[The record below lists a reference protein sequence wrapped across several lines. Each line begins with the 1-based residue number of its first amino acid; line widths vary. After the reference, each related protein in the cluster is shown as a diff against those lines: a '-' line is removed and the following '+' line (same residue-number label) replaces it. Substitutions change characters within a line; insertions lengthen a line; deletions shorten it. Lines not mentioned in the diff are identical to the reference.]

1 LAYDNIC
8 RYLTD
13 TYPLSFV
20 QWLIAEDIN
29 EIEVLP
35 TELPINPIRA
45 DALFRLPKL
54 NRILHLEIQTTPKS
68 DTPMPVRMLDY
79 WLRIYRKYL
88 CPVQQVVIFLQE
100 TNSSDVFVDRL
111 IVGNTRHQ
119 YQVIRVWE
127 EDSET
132 LLKSPALLPLAVL
145 AKTDEPNKLLQQV
158 ALEID
163 KIEEQA
169 QQNTIAACVEL
180 LAGLKFEK
188 QLIKQY
194 FREETMEESVI
205 YQEIIQK
212 GVKSGKLEL
221 IIRQLKR
228 RIGEVSAKLESQIK
242 ELSGEKLDELSEAI
256 LDFSQPDDLVNWI
269 ANQS

>member
-1 LAYDNIC
+1 
-8 RYLTD
+8 
-13 TYPLSFV
+13 V
-20 QWLIAEDIN
+20 QWLIAEDID

-68 DTPMPVRMLDY
+68 DTPLPVRMLDY

-88 CPVQQVVIFLQE
+88 CPIQQVVIFLKE
-100 TNSSDVFVDRL
+100 TNSPDVFVDRL

-127 EDSET
+127 EDSKT

-194 FREETMEESVI
+194 FREETMVESVI
-205 YQEIIQK
+205 YQEIINR
-212 GVKSGKLEL
+212 GKLQL
-221 IIRQLKR
+221 IFRLLKR
-228 RIGEVSAKLESQIK
+228 RIGEISAKLESQIK
-242 ELSGEKLDELSEAI
+242 ELYGKKLDELSEAI
-256 LDFSQPDDLVNWI
+256 LDFSQPDDLVNWM

>member
-1 LAYDNIC
+1 
-8 RYLTD
+8 
-13 TYPLSFV
+13 
-20 QWLIAEDIN
+20 
-29 EIEVLP
+29 
-35 TELPINPIRA
+35 
-45 DALFRLPKL
+45 
-54 NRILHLEIQTTPKS
+54 
-68 DTPMPVRMLDY
+68 M
-79 WLRIYRKYL
+79 
-88 CPVQQVVIFLQE
+88 
-100 TNSSDVFVDRL
+100 
-111 IVGNTRHQ
+111 GNTRHQ
-119 YQVIRVWE
+119 YQVITIWE
-127 EDSET
+127 EDSKT

-221 IIRQLKR
+221 VIRLLKR
-228 RIGEVSAKLESQIK
+228 RVGEISAKLESPIK

-256 LDFSQPDDLVNWI
+256 LDFSQPDDLVNWM

>member
-1 LAYDNIC
+1 
-8 RYLTD
+8 
-13 TYPLSFV
+13 
-20 QWLIAEDIN
+20 
-29 EIEVLP
+29 
-35 TELPINPIRA
+35 
-45 DALFRLPKL
+45 
-54 NRILHLEIQTTPKS
+54 
-68 DTPMPVRMLDY
+68 M
-79 WLRIYRKYL
+79 
-88 CPVQQVVIFLQE
+88 
-100 TNSSDVFVDRL
+100 
-111 IVGNTRHQ
+111 
-119 YQVIRVWE
+119 
-127 EDSET
+127 
-132 LLKSPALLPLAVL
+132 
-145 AKTDEPNKLLQQV
+145 
-158 ALEID
+158 
-163 KIEEQA
+163 
-169 QQNTIAACVEL
+169 EL

>member
-1 LAYDNIC
+1 M
-8 RYLTD
+8 
-13 TYPLSFV
+13 
-20 QWLIAEDIN
+20 QWLIAEDID

-68 DTPMPVRMLDY
+68 DTPLPVRMLDY

-88 CPVQQVVIFLQE
+88 CPIQQVVIFLKE
-100 TNSSDVFVDRL
+100 TNSPDVFVDRL

-205 YQEIIQK
+205 YQEIINR
-212 GVKSGKLEL
+212 GKLQL
-221 IIRQLKR
+221 IFRQLKR

-256 LDFSQPDDLVNWI
+256 LDFSQPDDLVNWM

>member
-1 LAYDNIC
+1 
-8 RYLTD
+8 
-13 TYPLSFV
+13 
-20 QWLIAEDIN
+20 
-29 EIEVLP
+29 
-35 TELPINPIRA
+35 
-45 DALFRLPKL
+45 
-54 NRILHLEIQTTPKS
+54 
-68 DTPMPVRMLDY
+68 
-79 WLRIYRKYL
+79 
-88 CPVQQVVIFLQE
+88 VVIFLKE
-100 TNSSDVFVDRL
+100 TNSPDVFVDRL

-119 YQVIRVWE
+119 YQVIRIWE
-127 EDSET
+127 QDSET

-221 IIRQLKR
+221 ISRLLKR
-228 RIGEVSAKLESQIK
+228 RIGEISAKLESQIK

-256 LDFSQPDDLVNWI
+256 LDFSQPDDLVNWM

>member
-1 LAYDNIC
+1 
-8 RYLTD
+8 
-13 TYPLSFV
+13 
-20 QWLIAEDIN
+20 
-29 EIEVLP
+29 
-35 TELPINPIRA
+35 
-45 DALFRLPKL
+45 
-54 NRILHLEIQTTPKS
+54 
-68 DTPMPVRMLDY
+68 M
-79 WLRIYRKYL
+79 
-88 CPVQQVVIFLQE
+88 
-100 TNSSDVFVDRL
+100 
-111 IVGNTRHQ
+111 
-119 YQVIRVWE
+119 
-127 EDSET
+127 
-132 LLKSPALLPLAVL
+132 
-145 AKTDEPNKLLQQV
+145 
-158 ALEID
+158 
-163 KIEEQA
+163 
-169 QQNTIAACVEL
+169 EL
-180 LAGLKFEK
+180 LAGLKFDK

>member
-1 LAYDNIC
+1 M
-8 RYLTD
+8 
-13 TYPLSFV
+13 
-20 QWLIAEDIN
+20 QWLIAEDID

-88 CPVQQVVIFLQE
+88 CPIQQVVIFLKE
-100 TNSSDVFVDRL
+100 TNSPDVFVDRL

-127 EDSET
+127 EDSEI

-205 YQEIIQK
+205 YQEIINR
-212 GVKSGKLEL
+212 GKLEL
-221 IIRQLKR
+221 ISRLLKR
-228 RIGEVSAKLESQIK
+228 RIGEISAKLESQIK

-256 LDFSQPDDLVNWI
+256 LDFSQPDDLVNWM
-269 ANQS
+269 ANHS

>member
-1 LAYDNIC
+1 M
-8 RYLTD
+8 
-13 TYPLSFV
+13 
-20 QWLIAEDIN
+20 QWLIAEDID

-68 DTPMPVRMLDY
+68 DTPLPVRMLDY

-88 CPVQQVVIFLQE
+88 CPIQQVVIFLKE
-100 TNSSDVFVDRL
+100 TNSPDVFVDRL

-127 EDSET
+127 EDSEI

-205 YQEIIQK
+205 YQEIINR
-212 GVKSGKLEL
+212 GKLEL
-221 IIRQLKR
+221 ISRLLKR
-228 RIGEVSAKLESQIK
+228 RIGEISAKLESQIK

-256 LDFSQPDDLVNWI
+256 LDFSQPDDLVNWM
-269 ANQS
+269 ANHS

>member
-1 LAYDNIC
+1 
-8 RYLTD
+8 
-13 TYPLSFV
+13 
-20 QWLIAEDIN
+20 
-29 EIEVLP
+29 
-35 TELPINPIRA
+35 
-45 DALFRLPKL
+45 
-54 NRILHLEIQTTPKS
+54 
-68 DTPMPVRMLDY
+68 MLDY

-88 CPVQQVVIFLQE
+88 CPIQQVVIFLKE
-100 TNSSDVFVDRL
+100 TNSPDVFVDRL

-119 YQVIRVWE
+119 YQVIRIWE
-127 EDSET
+127 QDSKT

-205 YQEIIQK
+205 YQEIINR
-212 GVKSGKLEL
+212 GKLQL
-221 IIRQLKR
+221 IFRLLKR
-228 RIGEVSAKLESQIK
+228 RIGEISAKLESQIK

>member
-1 LAYDNIC
+1 
-8 RYLTD
+8 
-13 TYPLSFV
+13 
-20 QWLIAEDIN
+20 
-29 EIEVLP
+29 
-35 TELPINPIRA
+35 
-45 DALFRLPKL
+45 
-54 NRILHLEIQTTPKS
+54 
-68 DTPMPVRMLDY
+68 
-79 WLRIYRKYL
+79 
-88 CPVQQVVIFLQE
+88 
-100 TNSSDVFVDRL
+100 
-111 IVGNTRHQ
+111 
-119 YQVIRVWE
+119 
-127 EDSET
+127 
-132 LLKSPALLPLAVL
+132 
-145 AKTDEPNKLLQQV
+145 
-158 ALEID
+158 
-163 KIEEQA
+163 
-169 QQNTIAACVEL
+169 VEL
-180 LAGLKFEK
+180 LAGLKFDK

>member
-1 LAYDNIC
+1 
-8 RYLTD
+8 
-13 TYPLSFV
+13 
-20 QWLIAEDIN
+20 
-29 EIEVLP
+29 
-35 TELPINPIRA
+35 
-45 DALFRLPKL
+45 
-54 NRILHLEIQTTPKS
+54 
-68 DTPMPVRMLDY
+68 
-79 WLRIYRKYL
+79 
-88 CPVQQVVIFLQE
+88 
-100 TNSSDVFVDRL
+100 
-111 IVGNTRHQ
+111 
-119 YQVIRVWE
+119 
-127 EDSET
+127 
-132 LLKSPALLPLAVL
+132 LAVL

-205 YQEIIQK
+205 YQEIINR
-212 GVKSGKLEL
+212 GKLEL
-221 IIRQLKR
+221 ISRLLKR
-228 RIGEVSAKLESQIK
+228 RIGEISAKLESQIK

-256 LDFSQPDDLVNWI
+256 LDFSKPDDLVNWI

>member
-1 LAYDNIC
+1 
-8 RYLTD
+8 
-13 TYPLSFV
+13 
-20 QWLIAEDIN
+20 
-29 EIEVLP
+29 
-35 TELPINPIRA
+35 
-45 DALFRLPKL
+45 
-54 NRILHLEIQTTPKS
+54 
-68 DTPMPVRMLDY
+68 M
-79 WLRIYRKYL
+79 
-88 CPVQQVVIFLQE
+88 
-100 TNSSDVFVDRL
+100 
-111 IVGNTRHQ
+111 GNTRHQ
-119 YQVIRVWE
+119 YQVITIWE
-127 EDSET
+127 EDSKT

-205 YQEIIQK
+205 YQEIINR
-212 GVKSGKLEL
+212 GKLEL
-221 IIRQLKR
+221 ISRLLKR
-228 RIGEVSAKLESQIK
+228 RIGEISAKLESQIK

-256 LDFSQPDDLVNWI
+256 LDFSQPDDLVNWM

>member
-1 LAYDNIC
+1 
-8 RYLTD
+8 
-13 TYPLSFV
+13 
-20 QWLIAEDIN
+20 
-29 EIEVLP
+29 
-35 TELPINPIRA
+35 
-45 DALFRLPKL
+45 
-54 NRILHLEIQTTPKS
+54 
-68 DTPMPVRMLDY
+68 
-79 WLRIYRKYL
+79 
-88 CPVQQVVIFLQE
+88 
-100 TNSSDVFVDRL
+100 
-111 IVGNTRHQ
+111 
-119 YQVIRVWE
+119 IRVWE
-127 EDSET
+127 EDSKT

-205 YQEIIQK
+205 YQEIINR
-212 GVKSGKLEL
+212 GKLQL
-221 IIRQLKR
+221 IFRQLKR

-256 LDFSQPDDLVNWI
+256 LDFSQPDDLVNWM

>member
-1 LAYDNIC
+1 M
-8 RYLTD
+8 
-13 TYPLSFV
+13 

-100 TNSSDVFVDRL
+100 TNSPDVFVDRL

-127 EDSET
+127 EDSEI

-205 YQEIIQK
+205 YQEIINR
-212 GVKSGKLEL
+212 GKLQL
-221 IIRQLKR
+221 IFRLLKR
-228 RIGEVSAKLESQIK
+228 RIGEISAKLESQIK

>member
-1 LAYDNIC
+1 
-8 RYLTD
+8 
-13 TYPLSFV
+13 
-20 QWLIAEDIN
+20 
-29 EIEVLP
+29 
-35 TELPINPIRA
+35 
-45 DALFRLPKL
+45 
-54 NRILHLEIQTTPKS
+54 
-68 DTPMPVRMLDY
+68 
-79 WLRIYRKYL
+79 
-88 CPVQQVVIFLQE
+88 VVIFLKE
-100 TNSSDVFVDRL
+100 TNSPDVFVDRL

-119 YQVIRVWE
+119 YQVIRIWE
-127 EDSET
+127 QDSKT

-205 YQEIIQK
+205 YQEIINR
-212 GVKSGKLEL
+212 GKLQL
-221 IIRQLKR
+221 IFRLLKR
-228 RIGEVSAKLESQIK
+228 RIGEISAKLESQIK

>member
-1 LAYDNIC
+1 
-8 RYLTD
+8 
-13 TYPLSFV
+13 
-20 QWLIAEDIN
+20 
-29 EIEVLP
+29 
-35 TELPINPIRA
+35 
-45 DALFRLPKL
+45 
-54 NRILHLEIQTTPKS
+54 
-68 DTPMPVRMLDY
+68 PVRMLDY

-88 CPVQQVVIFLQE
+88 CPIQQVVIFLKE
-100 TNSSDVFVDRL
+100 TNSPDVFVDRL

-127 EDSET
+127 EDSEI

-205 YQEIIQK
+205 YQEIINR
-212 GVKSGKLEL
+212 GKLEL
-221 IIRQLKR
+221 ISRLLKR
-228 RIGEVSAKLESQIK
+228 RIGEISAKLESQIK

-256 LDFSQPDDLVNWI
+256 LDFSQPDDLVNWM
-269 ANQS
+269 ANHS

>member
-1 LAYDNIC
+1 M
-8 RYLTD
+8 
-13 TYPLSFV
+13 
-20 QWLIAEDIN
+20 QWLIAEDID

-68 DTPMPVRMLDY
+68 DTPLPVRMLDY

-88 CPVQQVVIFLQE
+88 CPIQQVVIFLKE
-100 TNSSDVFVDRL
+100 TNSPDVFVDRL

-127 EDSET
+127 EDSEI

-205 YQEIIQK
+205 YQEIINR
-212 GVKSGKLEL
+212 GKLQL
-221 IIRQLKR
+221 IFRLLKR
-228 RIGEVSAKLESQIK
+228 RIGEISAKLESQIK

-256 LDFSQPDDLVNWI
+256 LDFSQPDDLVNWM
-269 ANQS
+269 ANHS